1 MSQKNHQSTYTK
13 IFHEKLE
20 PIIFHDEDWFVILA
34 NRPIN
39 EGHLLVVPKEK
50 SLRFYEISNVS
61 RGFEIAT
68 QCAKIL
74 QKIYDPPRVSLFVK
88 GFTIEQHAHIHVMP
102 LYKREDMEV
111 HVDDMKN
118 IDTDDM
124 KKVADKIK
132 LAIKKQPII

>member
-1 MSQKNHQSTYTK
+1 MSQKNHQSIYTK

-50 SLRFYEISNVS
+50 SLRFYEISNVG

-118 IDTDDM
+118 IDTEEM
-124 KKVADKIK
+124 KKVAAKIK
-132 LAIKKQPII
+132 SVIKKQPIK